1 MRNLGKP
8 VALCKRY
15 YDEGADE
22 VAFLNITSFREGV
35 LEDTPMLALLTA
47 ASENVF
53 VPLTVGGGIREYT
66 EPSGKTWSALDVA
79 AQYFRY
85 DVKCPDLASSNN
97 SFFSEPGRIRC
108 RSGRTQS
115 TPQRSTYPPER
126 RAARAPSSSFPGE
139 DAGM

>member
-35 LEDTPMLALLTA
+35 LEDTPMLAVLTA

-79 AQYFRY
+79 AQYFR
-85 DVKCPDLASSNN
+85 CAS
-97 SFFSEPGRIRC
+97 RIASIPR
-108 RSGRTQS
+108 
-115 TPQRSTYPPER
+115 
-126 RAARAPSSSFPGE
+126 
-139 DAGM
+139 